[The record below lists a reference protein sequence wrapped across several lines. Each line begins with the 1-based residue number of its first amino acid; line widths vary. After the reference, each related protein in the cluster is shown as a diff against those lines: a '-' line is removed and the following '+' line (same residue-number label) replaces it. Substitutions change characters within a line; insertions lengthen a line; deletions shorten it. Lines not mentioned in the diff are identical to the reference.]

1 MSTSRRVIL
10 LNVLKLVDLALMV
23 GSFLLTTLLIL
34 RESNAMTFSDFL
46 SMRIKIGN
54 FVLFFVLLV
63 LWHIVFSAFGLYD
76 SRRMSGR
83 TADAIDAFKAAM
95 VATSLLTVASLAF
108 RIRMISPSFLLVFWS
123 ISTAVAVVQRVLL
136 RSVLERIRLK
146 GRNLRNMLIV
156 GTNSRALEFASRIE
170 ASSELGYRIIGFVD
184 QEWTALKNFNG
195 FRRLINFS
203 EHQLRFRFKRGHSV
217 VSDFDHLSSFLRD
230 NVVDEI
236 IIALPFASLHPQAAR
251 IAMQCEEQG
260 ITTRVLPNIFDLKV
274 ARARADELED
284 TSLITNYT
292 GVAESWP
299 VLVKRGLDIVVSA
312 ILLVLL
318 APLLLLVAILIKV
331 TSPGPVLFTQNRVGY
346 NKRRF
351 KVYKFRTMTPGAE
364 HKIKELEHLNE
375 VSGPVFKIKN
385 DPRITPVGKLLRK
398 TSIDELPQLF
408 NVLKGDMSLVGPRP
422 LPERDYEG
430 FNQDWQ
436 RRRFSV
442 RPGIT
447 CLWQINGRSSIAFD
461 KWMQLDLQYIDTWS
475 LWLDL
480 EILVRTIPAVLKGS
494 GAS

>member
-1 MSTSRRVIL
+1 MIPIRRGIL
-10 LNVLKLVDLALMV
+10 LNALKLFDLVLIT
-23 GSFLLTTLLIL
+23 GSFLLATGLIR
-34 RESNAMTFSDFL
+34 RESGAMLSDFL
-46 SMRIKIGN
+46 SIRIKVSDL
-54 FVLFFVLLV
+54 VLFLV
-63 LWHIVFSAFGLYD
+63 SLALWHIIFSAFGLYE
-76 SRRMSGR
+76 SRRMSRR
-83 TADAIDAFKAAM
+83 TTDAVDTVKATTVGVVLIG
-95 VATSLLTVASLAF
+95 VAALVF
-108 RIRMISPSFLLVFWS
+108 RIGTVSLRFLLVFWATT
-123 ISTAVAVVQRVLL
+123 TAVTVIHRVLL
-136 RSVLERIRLK
+136 RFVLEGIRLR
-146 GRNLRNMLIV
+146 GRNLRTMLIV

-217 VSDFDHLSSFLRD
+217 VSDFAHLSSFLRD

-331 TSPGPVLFTQNRVGY
+331 TSPGPVLFIQNRVGY

-422 LPERDYEG
+422 LPERDYAG

-461 KWMQLDLQYIDTWS
+461 KWMQLDLEYIDRWS
-475 LWLDL
+475 LWLDF
-480 EILVRTIPAVLKGS
+480 EILLRTIPAVLKGS
-494 GAS
+494 GAA